1 MKKFL
6 AIIFLIMA
14 LFYIDNVNATSY
26 THRIKVLNN
35 QTNLRK
41 DPGGTDGT
49 RIGLLYKNDYYVLK
63 DDKLYDDVNNHKR
76 CNGGWY
82 HMTYYTNVDGYVC
95 SDDVELVVS
104 YSTDDVTPTTEC
116 EKN

>member
-82 HMTYYTNVDGYVC
+82 DILYKC
-95 SDDVELVVS
+95 
-104 YSTDDVTPTTEC
+104 
-116 EKN
+116 

>member
-41 DPGGTDGT
+41 DPGGW
-49 RIGLLYKNDYYVLK
+49 YKNRFTL
-63 DDKLYDDVNNHKR
+63 
-76 CNGGWY
+76 
-82 HMTYYTNVDGYVC
+82 
-95 SDDVELVVS
+95 
-104 YSTDDVTPTTEC
+104 
-116 EKN
+116 